1 MARSKETPGRDSSA
15 KSKAQ
20 PGALG
25 QLLTGAEDRL
35 WQGWLDSR
43 RAFKHSGTKGT
54 TREGGLRSFLE
65 KQLPARFAIASGEA
79 IDVRGSRTPQID
91 LMIYD
96 RLEIGPFFITE
107 TDALLPA
114 EALLAT
120 IEVKSILDK
129 GAVEQFAAGA
139 GAVHSLRPFG
149 KRFAFPRS
157 GGAHD
162 DGKPRVQSSLF
173 AFESDLGAAN
183 WATKEIERAR
193 AAARVERCRVE
204 AMDRLVV
211 LGRGLILPGEGQ
223 ALSTSEKGALRIWFF
238 HLVNFLAREAGRRPL
253 FPWSKYAEPDDD
265 STREQVAAPIVPG
278 RSSLR
283 STRPNA
289 RAVGKQASPSGG
301 QAKGRTPKARRRR
314 PKPGDKG

>member
-1 MARSKETPGRDSSA
+1 MARNKKPPGSGSSA
-15 KSKAQ
+15 ENKEQ

-25 QLLTGAEDRL
+25 QLLAGAEDRL

-43 RAFKHSGTKGT
+43 RAFKHSGAKGT
-54 TREGGLRSFLE
+54 AREGDLRSFLE

-79 IDVRGSRTPQID
+79 IDARGSRTPQID

-96 RLEIGPFFITE
+96 RLEIGPFFVTE

-120 IEVKSILDK
+120 IEVKSVLDN
-129 GAVEQFAAGA
+129 GAVEQFAGGA
-139 GAVHSLRPFG
+139 GAVHSLWPYG

-173 AFESDLGAAN
+173 AFESDLGAAS
-183 WATKEIERAR
+183 WATKEMERAR
-193 AAARVERCRVE
+193 AAARAERCRIE

-223 ALSTSEKGALRIWFF
+223 ALPTSEKGALRIWFF
-238 HLVNFLAREAGRRPL
+238 HLVNFLAREAARRPL
-253 FPWSKYAEPDDD
+253 FPWSKYADPGDD
-265 STREQVAAPIVPG
+265 STREQVAAPVTPG
-278 RSSLR
+278 RSSSK

-289 RAVGKQASPSGG
+289 RTVGKRTSPSGG
-301 QAKGRTPKARRRR
+301 QAKGRTPKAGRL
-314 PKPGDKG
+314 